1 MTVTLEE
8 LHALAEA
15 WMSDSPT
22 LPPDEGAPLDALT
35 AALVDFGC
43 KSSTTALDGEAI
55 DRSIAAAR
63 AAGATDG
70 QLGEVLALVSGL
82 GVHSLVAAAG
92 RIVKTGERANVPLDP
107 EQQKLWDK
115 HVGTDPY
122 WVGFEKEFPGFLDA
136 LLRLSPDAFRAF
148 FPYCAVPWRGR
159 EVPALTK
166 ELISMA
172 SDASTTHRFLP
183 GFRLHLGKA
192 LELGASRRTIRD
204 TLALAAACPPHVGY
218 R

>member
-8 LHALAEA
+8 LSALAEA
-15 WMSDSPT
+15 WMSERPA
-22 LPPDEGAPLDALT
+22 LPPGEGAPLDALT
-35 AALVDFGC
+35 AALVDFGVR
-43 KSSTTALDGEAI
+43 SATTALDGEAI

-63 AAGATDG
+63 AAGATDE

-92 RIVKTGERANVPLDP
+92 RIVKSGGGANLPLDA
-107 EQQKLWDK
+107 ERQTLWDE
-115 HVGTDPY
+115 HVGADPY
-122 WVGFEKEFPGFLDA
+122 WAGFEKEFPGFLEA
-136 LLRLSPDAFRAF
+136 LLRLSPDAFGAF

-159 EVPALTK
+159 EVPAVTK
-166 ELISMA
+166 ELVSMA
-172 SDASTTHRFLP
+172 TDASATHRFLP

-192 LELGASRRTIRD
+192 LELGASRRAIRE
-204 TLALAAACPPHVGY
+204 TLAIAAACPPHVGY